1 MGLESAQEPE
11 TLEKKG
17 GTTPS
22 FGCIQFVSRNAVK
35 ASSGF
40 AFSGVCVII
49 YQINIVSEAGH
60 T

>member
-35 ASSGF
+35 ASAGV
-40 AFSGVCVII
+40 AFFGVCVIM
-49 YQINIVSEAGH
+49 N
-60 T
+60 